1 MEIPRHWRLKK
12 QRYGLVNLIT
22 NPVINLGMTSAIDQ
36 SVSRQN
42 KELKPIREQIQKEEA
57 IEDEEAKKKKQP
69 VVIFS
74 SSK

>member
-36 SVSRQN
+36 SVSRQD

-57 IEDEEAKKKKQP
+57 IEDEEAKVKAQSSI
-69 VVIFS
+69 IFS